1 MQNRQL
7 GNNFAIPQETNVS
20 RIGRKVM
27 LTGDIEES
35 SIHEL
40 MKLLFEIENEDDEFY
55 GQEKV
60 NTAFE
65 GFAETLTNKEKD
77 LNKLSKVI
85 DKYQSD
91 SAYDRE
97 PIELYISSFGGSGYD
112 VISVIDQIENLKAPV
127 HTYLYGKAMSAGFL
141 LFMVG
146 CQRFISRNST
156 LMLHQL
162 SGVCAGTYQDMKE
175 QLEEYERMQ
184 QRVEDLIMLHTHVEE
199 ELLEAIRESKYNL
212 YLDAEEAIEMGV
224 ADQII

>member
-1 MQNRQL
+1 MQKNL
-7 GNNFAIPQETNVS
+7 NNNFATPQETNVS

-40 MKLLFEIENEDDEFY
+40 MRLLFEIENEDNEY
-55 GQEKV
+55 YSQEKV

-65 GFAETLTNKEKD
+65 EFAETLVNKSKD
-77 LNKLSKVI
+77 LDKLSNTI
-85 DKYQSD
+85 DKYQSE
-91 SAYDRE
+91 SVYDRE

-146 CQRFISRNST
+146 CERFISRNST

-162 SGVCAGTYQDMKE
+162 SGGIMGTIQDMKE

-184 QRVEDLIMLHTHVEE
+184 QKVEDLILLHTYIDE

-212 YLDAEEAIEMGV
+212 YLDAEEAIEYGV
-224 ADQII
+224 ADHII

>member
-1 MQNRQL
+1 MQKKLN
-7 GNNFAIPQETNVS
+7 NNFATPQETNVS

-40 MKLLFEIENEDDEFY
+40 MRLLFEIENEDNEY
-55 GQEKV
+55 YSQEKV

-65 GFAETLTNKEKD
+65 EFAETLVNKSKD
-77 LNKLSKVI
+77 LDKLSNTI
-85 DKYQSD
+85 DKYQSE
-91 SAYDRE
+91 SVYDRE

-146 CQRFISRNST
+146 CERFISRNST

-162 SGVCAGTYQDMKE
+162 SGGIMGTIQDMKE

-184 QRVEDLIMLHTHVEE
+184 QKVEDLILLHTYIDE

-212 YLDAEEAIEMGV
+212 YLDAEEAIEYGV
-224 ADQII
+224 ADHII